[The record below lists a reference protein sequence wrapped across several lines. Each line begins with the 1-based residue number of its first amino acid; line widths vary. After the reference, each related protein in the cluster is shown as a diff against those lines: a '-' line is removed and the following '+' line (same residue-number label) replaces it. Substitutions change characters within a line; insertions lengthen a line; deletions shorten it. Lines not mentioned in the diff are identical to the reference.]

1 MRALACS
8 CLCRVHEWAQIY
20 TDECIVAI
28 AIAFGEIQTWGY
40 AQSTRVHSRA
50 TTGCLRFVRMLRM
63 LVLCTPQHNPA
74 HHAKSCNPVTVREL
88 THTRK
93 SYFVACAQ
101 ASCETR
107 STRSVV
113 FWRNGGTESFLGN
126 IGEGGFSP
134 FACTD

>member
-1 MRALACS
+1 MPQCSPQCVKIKDTEREKEKNKSSNPLLITIRCNNDLNANAL
-8 CLCRVHEWAQIY
+8 V
-20 TDECIVAI
+20 
-28 AIAFGEIQTWGY
+28 FGETQTWGY

-93 SYFVACAQ
+93 SYFVAWTVDARMDKV
-101 ASCETR
+101 TL
-107 STRSVV
+107 T
-113 FWRNGGTESFLGN
+113 L
-126 IGEGGFSP
+126 
-134 FACTD
+134 

>member
-1 MRALACS
+1 MGRFPLTLACG
-8 CLCRVHEWAQIY
+8 AY

-40 AQSTRVHSRA
+40 VQSTRVHSRA

-93 SYFVACAQ
+93 SYFVACA
-101 ASCETR
+101 
-107 STRSVV
+107 
-113 FWRNGGTESFLGN
+113 
-126 IGEGGFSP
+126 
-134 FACTD
+134 